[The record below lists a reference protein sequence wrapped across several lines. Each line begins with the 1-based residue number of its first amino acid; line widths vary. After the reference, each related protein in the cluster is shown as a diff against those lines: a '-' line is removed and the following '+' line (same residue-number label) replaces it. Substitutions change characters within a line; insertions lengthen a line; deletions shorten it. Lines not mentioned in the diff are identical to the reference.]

1 MLVELVLTG
10 AAFALLSR
18 TLHVA
23 AATWW
28 AASWLAAAGATFT
41 LSGVGGAAGLG
52 CWPASILV
60 LAAAVSYVGGAATV
74 MGRPVPRLL
83 LASASAAWLLS
94 TLVTSLGGGVV
105 GSAMSGLV
113 HLTLQATVALWCMKA
128 PRHEGGGVLRLLG
141 GMAVAVG
148 VLYFF
153 LSPCSFEGRHLL
165 SEPVALPAIFGVS
178 LALAFVQMVAV
189 TGFYHRRAKLRDQ
202 AMREKSIAMV
212 ERERSIIAQEL
223 HDGACQ
229 VLMASKLHL
238 EHAVEHSVPAATY
251 ASLRSALSCIAGVI
265 EDLRDISH
273 SLYPSGLAVLGFE
286 GAVGELVKGTE
297 SESRR
302 ASLFCDLQGP
312 PLPPA
317 VELALY
323 RIIQEALH
331 NVAQHSNATEVR
343 VSVVARDGCVRA
355 TVEDNGVGF
364 DAGDV
369 FAGMGLAS
377 MRERA
382 EVLGGS
388 LEIEARVG
396 GGVAVRVVLPRP

>member
-1 MLVELVLTG
+1 MLVELVLTA

-28 AASWLAAAGATFT
+28 AASWLAAAGATLA
-41 LSGVGGAAGLG
+41 LSGVGDAAGLG
-52 CWPASILV
+52 CWPPSLLV
-60 LAAAVSYVGGAATV
+60 LAAVVSYVGGAASV

-94 TLVTSLGGGVV
+94 ALATSLGRGVV
-105 GSAMSGLV
+105 GSAVSGLV
-113 HLTLQATVALWCMKA
+113 HLTLQAIVAFWCLKA

-141 GMAVAVG
+141 AMAAVVG
-148 VLYFF
+148 VLYMV
-153 LSPCSFEGRHLL
+153 LSPFSPEGRLLL
-165 SEPVALPAIFGVS
+165 SERGALPTLFGVS
-178 LALAFVQMVAV
+178 LALAFVQVVAV

-229 VLMASKLHL
+229 MLMASKLQL
-238 EHAVEHSVPAATY
+238 EHAAEQSVPPATY
-251 ASLRSALSCIAGVI
+251 SSLRSAVSCIAEVI
-265 EDLRDISH
+265 DDLRDMSH

-286 GAVGELVKGTE
+286 RAVGELVKGTE
-297 SESRR
+297 TESRR
-302 ASLFCDLQGP
+302 ARLFCDLQGP
-312 PLPPA
+312 PLPA
-317 VELALY
+317 ALELALY

-355 TVEDNGVGF
+355 AVEDNGVGF
-364 DAGDV
+364 DAGEV
-369 FAGMGLAS
+369 SHGMGLAS

-396 GGVAVRVVLPRP
+396 AGVAVRVVLPHR